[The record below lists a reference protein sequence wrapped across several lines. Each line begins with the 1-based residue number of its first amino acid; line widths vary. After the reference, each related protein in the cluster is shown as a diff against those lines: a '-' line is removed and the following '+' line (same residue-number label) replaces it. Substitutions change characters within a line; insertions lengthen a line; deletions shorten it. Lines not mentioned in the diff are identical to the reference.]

1 MNIFRNIQNC
11 INLKIWL
18 HLSLLFVV
26 TWIAGFWS
34 FWFER
39 TISNI
44 SSRSFFRARDSFSTT
59 IIWTITPGGLFTTQQ
74 LNTDARSSK
83 KKRKKTL
90 AVGLFVRRILRS
102 LQIGGWRLDAW
113 QFRLLPPLFR
123 LQSRIRL
130 YIFLLFCIPH
140 FFLLLIFWI
149 FLLFFYDLS
158 LISISRQE
166 NTQAMKRGKKWM
178 TIGSERVT
186 LLYAVRIRWIIA
198 DIKRRDLLR
207 LSSFRFTT
215 SDFAPSG
222 TSISV

>member
-83 KKRKKTL
+83 KKRKKNLGRWPFCSSIFTIAPDWWL
-90 AVGLFVRRILRS
+90 AIGCVTISASSAIISSPVQDSTIYISFV
-102 LQIGGWRLDAW
+102 
-113 QFRLLPPLFR
+113 
-123 LQSRIRL
+123 L
-130 YIFLLFCIPH
+130 YSP
-140 FFLLLIFWI
+140 FFFT
-149 FLLFFYDLS
+149 F
-158 LISISRQE
+158 
-166 NTQAMKRGKKWM
+166 
-178 TIGSERVT
+178 
-186 LLYAVRIRWIIA
+186 
-198 DIKRRDLLR
+198 DLLNLPALFLWFVAHFNIPTR
-207 LSSFRFTT
+207 EYT
-215 SDFAPSG
+215 SNEKGEKVNDDRKRKGDTVICCTYSMDYCRY
-222 TSISV
+222 